1 MRASD
6 FRDRHFRNADF
17 AAALLDLS
25 DGLIK
30 RRNRDCVQRAGTL
43 TFSRAREPTIDSRL
57 LVITGSDQPIFHR
70 TAFKLLEL
78 PPKDIL
84 VKRLHR
90 FWIVGVNFKVS
101 YPIHNFS
108 PFRFQYAITW
118 RRRR

>member
-1 MRASD
+1 MISCAFWLFGVRVRLYDSEHVAGWILCICEPAD

-70 TAFKLLEL
+70 SEE
-78 PPKDIL
+78 
-84 VKRLHR
+84 RR
-90 FWIVGVNFKVS
+90 VGKGG
-101 YPIHNFS
+101 
-108 PFRFQYAITW
+108 RCL
-118 RRRR
+118 